1 MKKINRVYFYI
12 AVHCELN
19 HLNHLNHLDNE
30 HSYYK
35 GL

>member
-19 HLNHLNHLDNE
+19 YLDNE
-30 HSYYK
+30 DSYK